1 MLPKLSVK
9 KPYTILVAV
18 VLVLVL
24 GVVSFTGMTT
34 DLLPNIEL
42 PYVVVV
48 TTYPGAS
55 PEKVELAVTRPLE
68 SVLGTT
74 SGLSHVSSVSQENSS
89 MIILEFEQGTN
100 MDSAM
105 IELSGNVDLV
115 KAQLDDAVGAP
126 MLMKI
131 SPDMLPVMVASVDAD
146 GMDAKALSRLV
157 DDTVVPAFERLDGVA
172 SVSGTGLLE
181 EKLQVTLDQ
190 DKIDALNDKVLA
202 SVDEKLAE
210 AQGELNSGRAKIA
223 DGRAKLESAKS
234 ELASKKQ
241 SGVDELA
248 AASAKVDGVVANLS
262 ALLAEEATLTA
273 NQKAFEAEK
282 AGYAQAWEQLKGTY
296 SALEKI
302 IKDLSQTASQMG
314 AKIPDSI
321 AGLAALD
328 ENEYNN
334 TVLPVITPFIEA
346 VAPDQAAAFSYANI
360 CALQKGYMD
369 IERRLPE
376 IETELS
382 NITTRMAVIAQMK
395 PQLQQG
401 LDEAT
406 KGYQQLESGKMTAVN
421 ELTKGEVTITTT
433 EQSLDEAEQQLKD
446 AQKQFEEARDAAYEK
461 ADLHG
466 ILTPELISNI
476 LMAQNFS
483 MPAGYLSGED
493 SQTLVKVGDAYS
505 AEGEL
510 ADTLLFHIDAEGVGD
525 IRLSDVAQ
533 VELVD
538 NSGET
543 YAKVNGNDGILLSF
557 QKQSTASTTAVAD
570 RIEKEIA
577 VLMAENE
584 GLHVTPLMNQG
595 DYIHLIIDSVLQNL
609 VIGGLLAILVL
620 IFFLK
625 DAKPTLIIAC
635 SIPIS
640 LLFAITLMYFTG
652 VTLNIISLSGLALG
666 VGMLVDNSI
675 VVIENIYRMRSEG
688 VPAHRAAVAGANQV
702 AGAIF
707 ASTLT
712 TVCVFLPIVFTQG
725 ISREL
730 FTDMGLTIGYSLMA
744 SLLVALTLVPALGS
758 TVLRTTVEKKHP
770 WFDAL
775 VRGYEKLLRFSLA
788 HKAPVLI
795 AAVALLGLA
804 CYGAAT
810 MGTAFIPAMDSPQ
823 MSATLELPK
832 GADSHTLYET
842 TDKVVERMLA
852 VEGVET
858 VGAMEGGGM
867 MGGGSSGGMSFYILL
882 GDDPGATN
890 AEIAQ
895 QLRDAVAD
903 LDCTLEVSA
912 STMDM
917 SALGGSGIEVELKGR
932 DLDQL
937 KAAADEVA
945 ALVRDTE
952 GAVEVSAGSGEADPE
967 LRVTVDRDKAMRKG
981 MTTAQVYAELA
992 SALKTETSATTLTQG
1007 QNDYPVIVVDGA
1019 DALTRGS
1026 LAGYTFTVTNAEG
1039 EEESFPLSD
1048 IADVSEQP
1056 GVSAIRRDAGSRY
1069 MTVSAGIDA
1078 DHNVGL
1084 VSRELEKKLADYQP
1098 PAGITVELQ
1107 GESETINSAMGDLV
1121 KMILLAVVFIYLIMV
1136 AQFQSLL
1143 SPFIVLF
1150 TLPLAFTGGLL
1161 LLWITGKELS
1171 IIAMLGFLVL
1181 AGVVVNNGIVFVDYA
1196 NQLRL
1201 AGREKREALVETG
1214 RTRIRPILMTA
1225 LTTIL
1230 AMGTMAL
1237 GLGDG
1242 AEMTQPMA
1250 IVTIGGLT
1258 YATLL
1263 TLLVVPVMYDLFSRR
1278 DLKPIDIEE
1287 A

>member
-1 MLPKLSVK
+1 MLPRLSVK

-48 TTYPGAS
+48 TAYPGAS

-223 DGRAKLESAKS
+223 DGRAKLETAKS

-241 SGVDELA
+241 SGVDELS
-248 AASAKVDGVVANLS
+248 AASAKVDGAVASLS
-262 ALLAEEATLTA
+262 ALLAEESTLQA
-273 NQKAFEAEK
+273 NQKGFEAEK
-282 AGYAQAWEQLKGTY
+282 AGYTQLTQQYDALDAQVAQL
-296 SALEKI
+296 SAG
-302 IKDLSQTASQMG
+302 AGQMG
-314 AKIPDSI
+314 VPLPDSI
-321 AGLAALD
+321 AGLVGLGEDA
-328 ENEYNN
+328 YNS
-334 TVLPVITPFIEA
+334 TVLPVLSL
-346 VAPDQAAAFSYANI
+346 VAPDQAAALSYANLS
-360 CALQKGYMD
+360 ALQQGYKAAQ
-369 IERRLPE
+369 ERLPA
-376 IETELS
+376 IDAELA
-382 NITTRMAVIAQMK
+382 NIATRTAVIGQMK

-421 ELTKGEVTITTT
+421 EITKGEVTITTT
-433 EQSLDEAEQQLKD
+433 EQSLDEADQQLKD

-483 MPAGYLSGED
+483 MPAGYLIEGED
-493 SQTLVKVGDAYS
+493 QTLVKVGDSYS
-505 AEGEL
+505 SEGEL

-577 VLMAENE
+577 ALTAANE

-675 VVIENIYRMRSEG
+675 VVIENIYRLRSEG
-688 VPAHRAAVAGANQV
+688 APAHKAAVAGANQV

-744 SLLVALTLVPALGS
+744 SLIVALTLVPALGS
-758 TVLRTTVEKKHP
+758 TVLKTTVEKKHP
-770 WFDAL
+770 WFDAV

-788 HKAPVLI
+788 HRAPVLL

-832 GADSHTLYET
+832 GTDTRTLYET
-842 TDKVVERMLA
+842 TDEVVARMLA
-852 VEGVET
+852 VDGVET

-867 MGGGSSGGMSFYILL
+867 MGGSSSGGMSFYILL
-882 GDDPGATN
+882 GDDVKATN
-890 AEIAQ
+890 AEVAR

-917 SALGGSGIEVELKGR
+917 SALGGSGIEIELKGR

-937 KAAADEVA
+937 QAAADEVA
-945 ALVRDTE
+945 ALVESTE
-952 GAVEVSAGSGEADPE
+952 GTLEVSTGSGEADPE
-967 LRVTVDRDKAMRKG
+967 MRVTVDRDKAMRKG
-981 MTTAQVYAELA
+981 LTTAQVYAELA
-992 SALKTETSATTLTQG
+992 AALKAETTATTLTQG
-1007 QNDYPVIVVDGA
+1007 QNDYPVIVVGGA

-1026 LAGYTFTVTNAEG
+1026 LADYRFTVTNAEG
-1039 EEESFPLSD
+1039 EEESFPLSA
-1048 IADVSEQP
+1048 IAEISERP

-1069 MTVSAGIDA
+1069 RTVSAGVDA

-1084 VSRELEKKLADYQP
+1084 VSRELEKKLAAYQP
-1098 PAGITVELQ
+1098 PAGVTVTLQ

-1161 LLWITGKELS
+1161 LLWVTGKELS

-1201 AGREKREALVETG
+1201 EGRERREALVETG

-1230 AMGTMAL
+1230 AMCTMAL
-1237 GLGDG
+1237 GIGDG

-1263 TLLVVPVMYDLFSRR
+1263 TLLVVPVMYDIFCRK

>member
-1 MLPKLSVK
+1 MLPRLSVK

-48 TTYPGAS
+48 TAYPGAS

-223 DGRAKLESAKS
+223 DGRAKLETAKS

-241 SGVDELA
+241 SGVDELS
-248 AASAKVDGVVANLS
+248 AASAKVDGAVASLS
-262 ALLAEEATLTA
+262 ALLAEESTLQA
-273 NQKAFEAEK
+273 NQKGFEAEK
-282 AGYAQAWEQLKGTY
+282 AGYTQLTQQYDALDAQVAQL
-296 SALEKI
+296 SAG
-302 IKDLSQTASQMG
+302 AGQMG
-314 AKIPDSI
+314 VPLPDSI
-321 AGLAALD
+321 AGLVGLGEDA
-328 ENEYNN
+328 YNS
-334 TVLPVITPFIEA
+334 TVLPVLSL
-346 VAPDQAAAFSYANI
+346 VAPDQAAALSYANLS
-360 CALQKGYMD
+360 ALQQGYKAAQ
-369 IERRLPE
+369 ERLPA
-376 IETELS
+376 IDAELA
-382 NITTRMAVIAQMK
+382 NIATRTAVIGQMK

-421 ELTKGEVTITTT
+421 EITKGEVTITTT
-433 EQSLDEAEQQLKD
+433 EQSLDEADQQLKD

-483 MPAGYLSGED
+483 MPAGYLIEGED
-493 SQTLVKVGDAYS
+493 QTLVKVGDSYS
-505 AEGEL
+505 SEGEL

-577 VLMAENE
+577 ALTAANE

-675 VVIENIYRMRSEG
+675 VVIENIYRLRSEG
-688 VPAHRAAVAGANQV
+688 APAHKAAVAGANQV

-744 SLLVALTLVPALGS
+744 SLIVALTLVPALGS
-758 TVLRTTVEKKHP
+758 TVLKTTVEKKHP
-770 WFDAL
+770 WFDAV

-788 HKAPVLI
+788 HRAPVLL

-832 GADSHTLYET
+832 GTDTRTLYET
-842 TDKVVERMLA
+842 TDEVVARMLA
-852 VEGVET
+852 VDGVET

-867 MGGGSSGGMSFYILL
+867 MGGSSSGGMSFYILL
-882 GDDPGATN
+882 GDDVKATN
-890 AEIAQ
+890 AEVAR

-917 SALGGSGIEVELKGR
+917 SALGGSGIEIELKGR

-937 KAAADEVA
+937 QAAADEVA
-945 ALVRDTE
+945 ALVESTE
-952 GAVEVSAGSGEADPE
+952 GTLEVSTGSGEADPE
-967 LRVTVDRDKAMRKG
+967 MRVTVDRDKAMRKG
-981 MTTAQVYAELA
+981 LTTAQVYAELA
-992 SALKTETSATTLTQG
+992 AALKAETTATTLTQG
-1007 QNDYPVIVVDGA
+1007 QNDYPVIVVGGA

-1026 LAGYTFTVTNAEG
+1026 LADYRFTVTNAEG
-1039 EEESFPLSD
+1039 EEESFPLSA
-1048 IADVSEQP
+1048 IAEISERP

-1069 MTVSAGIDA
+1069 RTVSAGIDA

-1084 VSRELEKKLADYQP
+1084 VSRELEKKLAAYQP
-1098 PAGITVELQ
+1098 PAGVTVTLQ

-1161 LLWITGKELS
+1161 LLWVTGKELS

-1201 AGREKREALVETG
+1201 EGRERREALVETG

-1230 AMGTMAL
+1230 AMCTMAL
-1237 GLGDG
+1237 GVGDG

-1263 TLLVVPVMYDLFSRR
+1263 TLLVVPVMYDIFCRK

>member
-1 MLPKLSVK
+1 MLPRLSVK

-48 TTYPGAS
+48 TAYPGAS

-223 DGRAKLESAKS
+223 DGRAKLETAKS

-241 SGVDELA
+241 SGVDELS
-248 AASAKVDGVVANLS
+248 AASAKVDGAVASLS
-262 ALLAEEATLTA
+262 ALLAEESTLQA
-273 NQKAFEAEK
+273 NQKGFEAEK
-282 AGYAQAWEQLKGTY
+282 AGYEAAREQLKPTY
-296 SALEKI
+296 DKLNEAVAT
-302 IKDLSQTASQMG
+302 LSQAASQMS
-314 AKIPDSI
+314 KDIPDNI
-321 AGLAALD
+321 AGLVALG
-328 ENEYNN
+328 EEAYNN
-334 TVLPVITPFIEA
+334 DVLPL
-346 VAPDQAAAFSYANI
+346 VALVGAGMPSELVESLSYANLS
-360 CALQKGYMD
+360 ALQKGYED
-369 IERRLPE
+369 VERRLQE
-376 IETELS
+376 VNAELA
-382 NITTRMAVIAQMK
+382 NIATRTAVISQMK

-421 ELTKGEVTITTT
+421 EITKGEVTITTT
-433 EQSLDEAEQQLKD
+433 EQSLDEADQQLKD

-483 MPAGYLSGED
+483 MPAGYLIEGED
-493 SQTLVKVGDAYS
+493 QTLVKVGDSYS
-505 AEGEL
+505 SEGEL

-577 VLMAENE
+577 ALTTANE

-675 VVIENIYRMRSEG
+675 VVIENIYRLRSEG
-688 VPAHRAAVAGANQV
+688 APAHKAAVAGANQV

-744 SLLVALTLVPALGS
+744 SLIVALTLVPALGS
-758 TVLRTTVEKKHP
+758 TVLKTTVEKKHP
-770 WFDAL
+770 WFDAV

-788 HKAPVLI
+788 HRAPVLL

-832 GADSHTLYET
+832 GTDTRTLYET
-842 TDKVVERMLA
+842 TDEVVARMLA
-852 VEGVET
+852 VDGVET

-867 MGGGSSGGMSFYILL
+867 MGGSSSGGMSFYILL
-882 GDDPGATN
+882 GDDVKATN
-890 AEIAQ
+890 AEVAR

-917 SALGGSGIEVELKGR
+917 SALGGSGIEIELKGR
-932 DLDQL
+932 NLDQL
-937 KAAADEVA
+937 QAAADEVA
-945 ALVRDTE
+945 ALVESTE
-952 GAVEVSAGSGEADPE
+952 GTLEVSTGSGEADPE
-967 LRVTVDRDKAMRKG
+967 MRVTVDRDKAMRKG
-981 MTTAQVYAELA
+981 LTTAQVYAELA
-992 SALKTETSATTLTQG
+992 AALKAETTATTLTQG
-1007 QNDYPVIVVDGA
+1007 QNDYPVIVVGGA

-1026 LAGYTFTVTNAEG
+1026 LADYRFTVTNAEG

-1048 IADVSEQP
+1048 IAEISERP

-1069 MTVSAGIDA
+1069 RTVSAGIDA

-1084 VSRELEKKLADYQP
+1084 VSRELEKKLAAYQP
-1098 PAGITVELQ
+1098 PAGVTVTLQ

-1161 LLWITGKELS
+1161 LLWVTGKELS

-1201 AGREKREALVETG
+1201 EGRERREALVETG

-1230 AMGTMAL
+1230 AMCTMAL
-1237 GLGDG
+1237 GVGDG

-1263 TLLVVPVMYDLFSRR
+1263 TLLVVPVMYDIFCRK

>member
-1 MLPKLSVK
+1 MLPRLSVK

-48 TTYPGAS
+48 TAYPGAS

-223 DGRAKLESAKS
+223 DGRAKLETAKS

-241 SGVDELA
+241 SGVDELS
-248 AASAKVDGVVANLS
+248 AASAKVDGAVASLS
-262 ALLAEEATLTA
+262 ALLAEESTLKA
-273 NQKAFEAEK
+273 NQKGFEAEK
-282 AGYAQAWEQLKGTY
+282 ASYTQLTQQYDALDAQVAQL
-296 SALEKI
+296 SAG
-302 IKDLSQTASQMG
+302 AGQMG
-314 AKIPDSI
+314 VPLPDSI
-321 AGLAALD
+321 AGLVGLGED
-328 ENEYNN
+328 VYNS
-334 TVLPVITPFIEA
+334 TVLPVLSL
-346 VAPDQAAAFSYANI
+346 VAPDQAAALSYANLS
-360 CALQKGYMD
+360 ALQQGYKAAQ
-369 IERRLPE
+369 ERLPA
-376 IETELS
+376 ITAELA
-382 NITTRMAVIAQMK
+382 NIATRTAVISQMK

-421 ELTKGEVTITTT
+421 EITKGEVTITTT
-433 EQSLDEAEQQLKD
+433 EQSLDEADQQLKD

-483 MPAGYLSGED
+483 MPAGYLIEGED
-493 SQTLVKVGDAYS
+493 QTLVKVGDSYS
-505 AEGEL
+505 SEGEL

-577 VLMAENE
+577 ALTAANE

-675 VVIENIYRMRSEG
+675 VVIENIYRLRSEG
-688 VPAHRAAVAGANQV
+688 APAHKAAVAGANQV

-744 SLLVALTLVPALGS
+744 SLIVALTLVPALGS
-758 TVLRTTVEKKHP
+758 TVLKTTVEKKHP
-770 WFDAL
+770 WFDAV

-788 HKAPVLI
+788 HRAPVLL

-832 GADSHTLYET
+832 GTDTRTLYET
-842 TDKVVERMLA
+842 TDEVVARMLA
-852 VEGVET
+852 VDGVET

-867 MGGGSSGGMSFYILL
+867 MGGSSSGGMSFYILL
-882 GDDPGATN
+882 GDDVKATN
-890 AEIAQ
+890 AEVAR

-917 SALGGSGIEVELKGR
+917 SALGGSGIEIELKGR

-937 KAAADEVA
+937 QAAADEVA
-945 ALVRDTE
+945 ALVESTE
-952 GAVEVSAGSGEADPE
+952 GTLEVSTGSGEADPE
-967 LRVTVDRDKAMRKG
+967 MRVTVDRDKAMRKG
-981 MTTAQVYAELA
+981 LTTAQVYAELA
-992 SALKTETSATTLTQG
+992 AALKAETTATTLTQG
-1007 QNDYPVIVVDGA
+1007 QNDYPVIVVGGA

-1026 LAGYTFTVTNAEG
+1026 LADYRFTVTNAEG

-1048 IADVSEQP
+1048 IAEISERP

-1069 MTVSAGIDA
+1069 RTVSAGIDA

-1084 VSRELEKKLADYQP
+1084 VSRELEKKLAAYQP
-1098 PAGITVELQ
+1098 PAGVTVTLQ

-1161 LLWITGKELS
+1161 LLWVTGKELS

-1201 AGREKREALVETG
+1201 EGRERREALVETG

-1230 AMGTMAL
+1230 AMCTMAL
-1237 GLGDG
+1237 GVGDG

-1263 TLLVVPVMYDLFSRR
+1263 TLLVVPVMYDIFCRK

>member
-1 MLPKLSVK
+1 MLPRLSVK

-48 TTYPGAS
+48 TAYPGAS

-223 DGRAKLESAKS
+223 DGRAKLETAKS

-241 SGVDELA
+241 SGVDELS
-248 AASAKVDGVVANLS
+248 AASAKVDGAVASLS
-262 ALLAEEATLTA
+262 ALLAEESTLQA
-273 NQKAFEAEK
+273 NQKGFEAEK
-282 AGYAQAWEQLKGTY
+282 AGYEAAREQLKPTY
-296 SALEKI
+296 DKLNEAVAT
-302 IKDLSQTASQMG
+302 LSQAASQMS
-314 AKIPDSI
+314 KDIPDNI
-321 AGLAALD
+321 AGLVALG
-328 ENEYNN
+328 EEAYNN
-334 TVLPVITPFIEA
+334 DVLPL
-346 VAPDQAAAFSYANI
+346 VALVGAGMPSELVESLSYANLS
-360 CALQKGYMD
+360 ALQKGYED
-369 IERRLPE
+369 VERRLQE
-376 IETELS
+376 VNAELA
-382 NITTRMAVIAQMK
+382 NIATRTAVISQMK

-421 ELTKGEVTITTT
+421 EITKGEVTITTT
-433 EQSLDEAEQQLKD
+433 EQSLDEADQQLKD

-483 MPAGYLSGED
+483 MPAGYLIEGED
-493 SQTLVKVGDAYS
+493 QTLVKVGDSYS
-505 AEGEL
+505 SEGEL

-577 VLMAENE
+577 ALTAANE

-675 VVIENIYRMRSEG
+675 VVIENIYRLRSEG
-688 VPAHRAAVAGANQV
+688 APAHKAAVAGANQV

-744 SLLVALTLVPALGS
+744 SLIVALTLVPALGS
-758 TVLRTTVEKKHP
+758 TVLKTTVEKKHP
-770 WFDAL
+770 WFDAV

-788 HKAPVLI
+788 HRAPVLL

-832 GADSHTLYET
+832 GTDTRTLYET
-842 TDKVVERMLA
+842 TDEVVARMLA
-852 VEGVET
+852 VDGVET

-867 MGGGSSGGMSFYILL
+867 MGGSSSGGMSFYILL
-882 GDDPGATN
+882 GDDVKATN
-890 AEIAQ
+890 AEVAR

-917 SALGGSGIEVELKGR
+917 SALGGSGIEIELKGR

-937 KAAADEVA
+937 QAAADEVA
-945 ALVRDTE
+945 ALVESTE
-952 GAVEVSAGSGEADPE
+952 GTLEVSTGSGEADPE
-967 LRVTVDRDKAMRKG
+967 MRVTVDRDKAMRKG
-981 MTTAQVYAELA
+981 LTTAQVYAELA
-992 SALKTETSATTLTQG
+992 AALKAETTATTLTQG
-1007 QNDYPVIVVDGA
+1007 QNDYPVIVVGGA

-1026 LAGYTFTVTNAEG
+1026 LADYRFTVTNAEG

-1048 IADVSEQP
+1048 IAEISERP

-1069 MTVSAGIDA
+1069 RTVSAGIDA

-1084 VSRELEKKLADYQP
+1084 VSRELEKKLAAYQP
-1098 PAGITVELQ
+1098 PAGVTVTLQ

-1161 LLWITGKELS
+1161 LLWVTGKELS

-1201 AGREKREALVETG
+1201 EGRERREALVETG

-1230 AMGTMAL
+1230 AMCTMAL
-1237 GLGDG
+1237 GVGDG

-1263 TLLVVPVMYDLFSRR
+1263 TLLVVPVMYDIFCRK

>member
-282 AGYAQAWEQLKGTY
+282 AGYAQLAQQYRELDAQLGQLA
-296 SALEKI
+296 ALA
-302 IKDLSQTASQMG
+302 QQMG
-314 AKIPDSI
+314 HPLPASTIE
-321 AGLAALD
+321 GLAAL
-328 ENEYNN
+328 EEQIYNSEFLSIL
-334 TVLPVITPFIEA
+334 TLI
-346 VAPDQAAAFSYANI
+346 APDQAAALSYTAVT
-360 CALQKGYMD
+360 ALQQGYKKSQIRM
-369 IERRLPE
+369 PE

-577 VLMAENE
+577 VLMAANE

-981 MTTAQVYAELA
+981 LTTAQVYAELA

-1007 QNDYPVIVVDGA
+1007 QNDYPVIVVGGA

-1278 DLKPIDIEE
+1278 DLKPIDIGE